1 MPQMEQVCIGSV
13 THAPVGPRYQV
24 LDEFGPLRTFWTKK
38 EAQAWMQP
46 SMRLNVLPKP
56 KRVKQYIEVEA
67 AWL

>member
-1 MPQMEQVCIGSV
+1 MPQMEQVCIGFA
-13 THAPVGPRYQV
+13 TPVRERPRYQV

-38 EAQAWMQP
+38 EALAWMQP

-56 KRVKQYIEVEA
+56 ERVKKYIEVEA